1 MPDQALSPDSL
12 IGLKLSHYRI
22 IEEIGRG
29 GMGMVFRA
37 QDEHL
42 DREVAIK
49 VLPLGTLP
57 DELARKRFHLEAHAL
72 SKLNH
77 PNIAT
82 IFDFDSHE
90 SLDFLVMEYIRGETL
105 SKKLEKG
112 PLPETEVLNLGV
124 QLAEALSAAHK
135 QGIVHRDLK
144 PSNLMI
150 TNEGSLKILDFGLAK
165 LRRTFEET
173 TATESRI
180 TPTALGT
187 VTATGRSSQTRG
199 MEGTL
204 PYMAPEQLL
213 GQEID
218 ARTDIHAVGAVLYE
232 MATGRRPFKDAEG
245 FLIDAI
251 LRRVP
256 VSPTAVNPKVSSEM
270 ELIIK
275 KCLEKDPEN
284 RPQSATE
291 LAVELRSLFTS
302 RAALNYVSQQKVR
315 TWKKI
320 IVVIVFA
327 AALMLIGLALNHFGL
342 WNRFSG
348 ASGPSQILS
357 LAVLPL
363 ANLSGDPEQ
372 DYFAD
377 GITEELITDL
387 AQVKALRVISRTSVM
402 RYKKTNLSLP
412 EIGQELDVDAVV
424 EGSVQRSGNR
434 VRISAQLIQ
443 TSTDRHLWAET
454 YERDLKDVLSL
465 RDEVASAIAR
475 KIQIEITPQEKA
487 RLSRTQSVVPEA
499 YVAYLKGKH
508 LADRM
513 DPDSLSKAMEF
524 FEQAVQKDPNYAAAW
539 AALAHADFLSSFKS
553 ELPPSDRF
561 VPAMNRA
568 MELDNSLAE
577 AHMVFA
583 DVTFHDQWKW
593 TEGLA
598 EFRYATELDPG
609 SIDAQQ
615 HYALCLWQLGRFDA
629 AVQEM
634 QQALQI
640 DPLSP
645 GVNLSY
651 ASVLRDAHRDAQ
663 AIEQYKKT
671 IELEPGYAPPY
682 RDLGFLYED
691 LGRHDEAV
699 EAYLRYEGLGVHDP
713 ERTEAL
719 ERALRTG
726 GLRSYWKKTL
736 DSLQED
742 AKHKHVGPIS
752 FASVYVRLG
761 DKDHAMKFLEQA
773 YLQRN
778 PQLTWLKS
786 QRFWDPLRSDPRF
799 QNLLSRMNFP
809 G

>member
-1 MPDQALSPDSL
+1 MLRQVLSPDSL
-12 IGLKLSHYRI
+12 IGFRLSHYRI
-22 IEEIGRG
+22 IEEIGHG

-57 DELARKRFHLEAHAL
+57 DELARKRFHQEAHAL

-82 IFDFDSHE
+82 IFDFDTHE
-90 SLDFLVMEYIRGETL
+90 TLDFLVMEYIPGETL

-112 PLPETEVLNLGV
+112 PLPESEVLDLGV

-135 QGIVHRDLK
+135 EGIVHRDLK

-150 TNEGSLKILDFGLAK
+150 TNAGSLKILDFGLAK

-173 TATESRI
+173 ATGTRI
-180 TPTALGT
+180 TSVDSGTTAMGT
-187 VTATGRSSQTRG
+187 SSQTQE
-199 MEGTL
+199 MKGTL

-213 GQEID
+213 GQDID

-232 MATGRRPFKDAEG
+232 MATGRRPFKEAEG
-245 FLIDAI
+245 SLIDAI
-251 LRRVP
+251 LHRVP
-256 VSPTAVNPKVSSEM
+256 ISPTALNPKVSSEM

-275 KCLEKDPEN
+275 KCLEKDPKN
-284 RPQSATE
+284 RPQSAAE
-291 LAVELRSLFTS
+291 LAVELKNRFTS
-302 RAALNYVSQQKVR
+302 RAARRYVSRQKVNTR
-315 TWKKI
+315 KQV
-320 IVVIVFA
+320 IVVIVFVA
-327 AALMLIGLALNHFGL
+327 VLMVFGLALNHFGL
-342 WNRFSG
+342 WDHSSG
-348 ASGPSQILS
+348 ASRPSQIRS

-402 RYKKTNLSLP
+402 RYKRTNLSLP
-412 EIGQELDVDAVV
+412 EIGQELHVDAVV

-465 RDEVASAIAR
+465 RDELASAIAR
-475 KIQIEITPQEKA
+475 KIQIEISPQEKA

-513 DPDSLSKAMEF
+513 DPDSLTKAMEF
-524 FEQAVQKDPNYAAAW
+524 FEQAVQKDPTYAAAW

-561 VPAMNRA
+561 IPAMNKA
-568 MELDNSLAE
+568 MELDNGLAE

-583 DVTFHDQWKW
+583 DVTFHEQWKW
-593 TEGLA
+593 TEGLS

-634 QQALQI
+634 QRALQI

-651 ASVLRDAHRDAQ
+651 ASVLRDAHRDAE

-671 IELEPGYAPPY
+671 IELEPGYAPPH
-682 RDLGFLYED
+682 RELGFLYED
-691 LGRHDEAV
+691 LGRHDDAV
-699 EAYLRYEGLGVHDP
+699 EAYLRYENLGVHDS
-713 ERTEAL
+713 ERAAAL
-719 ERALRTG
+719 EQALHSG

-736 DSLQED
+736 DLLQED
-742 AKHKHVGPIS
+742 ANHKYVGPIA

-761 DKDHAMKFLEQA
+761 DKDNAMKFLEQA
-773 YLQRN
+773 YQQRN

-786 QRFWDPLRSDPRF
+786 QRLWGPLRSDPRF
-799 QNLLSRMNFP
+799 QNLLIRMNFP
-809 G
+809 E